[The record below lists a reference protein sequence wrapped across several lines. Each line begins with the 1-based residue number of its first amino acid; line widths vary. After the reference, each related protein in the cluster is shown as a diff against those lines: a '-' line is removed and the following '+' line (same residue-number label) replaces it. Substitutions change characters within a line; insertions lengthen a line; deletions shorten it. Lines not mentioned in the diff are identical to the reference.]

1 MKPQLEKKPRL
12 VSPLVDKEHH
22 GHAYFDQLRRKLR
35 WQLLIVYVTPLLLLS
50 AYFHFEY
57 NATMRE
63 GVYNH
68 LKSVAEHQRNTVDLF
83 LRERVANLK
92 GAFRPE
98 WLTSPPAPETLQKDL
113 WVLQEESDSFVD
125 IGLFRPDGTLVAYA
139 GPHTYLVGKDYSQ
152 EAWFQQLSKQ
162 ERDYFISDVYL
173 GFRGKPHFI
182 VAVRRI
188 EEDQHW
194 ALRVSVDPEKFGK
207 FVRSSYL
214 FKDAEAFVVNGQ
226 GQRQTFSGEV
236 IPAPEPSKVPT
247 KSPETEVTDV
257 EVGGQEYLRALAWL
271 TEADWALVVRVPA
284 AKAYEPISHARFV
297 LVGFLVLTLIVI
309 LFVVLRSTR
318 RLVGKLESADTVK
331 EELRLQLFNAA
342 KLASVGEMAAGVA
355 HEINNPLAIVYE
367 EASMM
372 KDIMDPQFG
381 QKVDLDEFRE
391 RLGAITDAALRGRSI
406 TSKLMAFARK
416 HDPDPEPTDIVL
428 LLDRVIEVKALD
440 FKTSNIEVVQDYEKD
455 LPWVMVNRNQMDQ
468 VLLNLLNNAKDAIDR
483 TGRITARVRR
493 EDDWVR
499 IDIQDTGRGM
509 TMEIMEK
516 IFMPFYTTKGVGK
529 GTGLGLS
536 ISYGIVDSLG
546 GRIEVKS
553 APGSGS
559 TFSIFLPVLEEA
571 QAARGARN
579 G

>member
-1 MKPQLEKKPRL
+1 VKRRIEKKGRL
-12 VSPLVDKEHH
+12 VSPLVDKDRH
-22 GHAYFDQLRRKLR
+22 GHAYFEQLRRKLR
-35 WQLLIVYVTPLLLLS
+35 WQLLIVYLMPLLLLS

-92 GAFRPE
+92 SAFRSE
-98 WLTSPPAPETLQKDL
+98 WLTDPPDPETLFKNLQG
-113 WVLQEESDSFVD
+113 LQEENKSFVD
-125 IGLFRPDGTLVAYA
+125 LGLFRPDGTLVAYA
-139 GPHTYLVGKDYSQ
+139 GPHTYLVGKDYSR

-162 ERDYFISDVYL
+162 EREYFISDVYL

-182 VAVRRI
+182 VAVRRS
-188 EEDQHW
+188 EGDRHW
-194 ALRVSVDPEKFGK
+194 ALRVSVDPEKFGR

-214 FKDAEAFVVNGQ
+214 FKDAEAFVVNRQ

-236 IPAPEPSKVPT
+236 IPAPEASQVPP
-247 KSPETEVTDV
+247 KSPETEVTEV
-257 EVGGQEYLRALAWL
+257 EVGGREHLRALAWL
-271 TEADWALVVRVPA
+271 TEADWVLVVRVPA
-284 AKAYEPISHARFV
+284 AKAYEPISHARLV

-309 LFVVLRSTR
+309 ISVVLRSTR
-318 RLVGKLESADTVK
+318 RLVGKLESVDSAK

-372 KDIMDPQFG
+372 KDVMNPQFG
-381 QKVDLDEFRE
+381 QKVDLDDFRE

-406 TSKLMAFARK
+406 TGKLMAFARK
-416 HDPDPEPTDIVL
+416 HDPDPERTGINL
-428 LLDRVIEVKALD
+428 LLDRVLEVKEQD
-440 FKTSNIEVVQDYEKD
+440 FKISNIEVVRDYQDD
-455 LPWVMVNRNQMDQ
+455 LPGVMVNRNQMDQ

-483 TGRITARVRR
+483 TGRITVRTRR

-499 IDIQDTGRGM
+499 TDIEDTGRGM
-509 TMEIMEK
+509 TREVLEK
-516 IFMPFYTTKGVGK
+516 IFLPFFTTKGVGK

-559 TFSIFLPVLEEA
+559 TFSIFLPVSEEA
-571 QAARGARN
+571 QAAGDSD

>member
-1 MKPQLEKKPRL
+1 VGTAPEKNAQA
-12 VSPLVDKEHH
+12 VSPPGSREHH

-35 WQLLIVYVTPLLLLS
+35 WQLLIVYVTPLLLLT

-92 GAFRPE
+92 GAFRPD
-98 WLTSPPAPETLQKDL
+98 WLTDPPAAETLQKDL
-113 WVLQEESDSFVD
+113 QVLQEESKSFVD
-125 IGLFRPDGTLVAYA
+125 LGFFRPDGTLVAYT

-152 EAWFQQLSKQ
+152 EAWFQQLTQQKR
-162 ERDYFISDVYL
+162 EYFISDVYL
-173 GFRGKPHFI
+173 GFRDKPHFI
-182 VAVRRI
+182 VAVRRS
-188 EEDQHW
+188 EAGRHW
-194 ALRVSVDPEKFGK
+194 ALRVSVDPEKFGR

-214 FKDAEAFVVNGQ
+214 FKDAEAFVVNRE

-236 IPAPEPSKVPT
+236 IPAPEPSKVPP
-247 KSPETEVTDV
+247 KSPETQVTEVQ
-257 EVGGQEYLRALAWL
+257 VGGQDYLRALAWL

-318 RLVGKLESADTVK
+318 RLVGRLESADTAK

-381 QKVDLDEFRE
+381 QKVNLDEFRE
-391 RLGAITDAALRGRSI
+391 RLDAITEAALRGRSI

-416 HDPDPEPTDIVL
+416 HDPDPEPTDITMLLNRVL
-428 LLDRVIEVKALD
+428 EVKELD
-440 FKTSNIEVVQDYEKD
+440 FKTSNIETVRDYQDD

-468 VLLNLLNNAKDAIDR
+468 VMLNLLNNAKDAI
-483 TGRITARVRR
+483 GRNGTITVRANQA
-493 EDDWVR
+493 DYWVC
-499 IDIQDTGRGM
+499 IDIQDTGQGM
-509 TMEIMEK
+509 TREVMEN
-516 IFMPFYTTKGVGK
+516 IFMPFFTTKGVGK

-536 ISYGIVDSLG
+536 ISYGIVESLG

-553 APGSGS
+553 VPGKGS

-571 QAARGARN
+571 QAARGAD

>member
-1 MKPQLEKKPRL
+1 
-12 VSPLVDKEHH
+12 
-22 GHAYFDQLRRKLR
+22 
-35 WQLLIVYVTPLLLLS
+35 
-50 AYFHFEY
+50 
-57 NATMRE
+57 
-63 GVYNH
+63 
-68 LKSVAEHQRNTVDLF
+68 
-83 LRERVANLK
+83 
-92 GAFRPE
+92 
-98 WLTSPPAPETLQKDL
+98 
-113 WVLQEESDSFVD
+113 
-125 IGLFRPDGTLVAYA
+125 
-139 GPHTYLVGKDYSQ
+139 
-152 EAWFQQLSKQ
+152 
-162 ERDYFISDVYL
+162 
-173 GFRGKPHFI
+173 
-182 VAVRRI
+182 
-188 EEDQHW
+188 
-194 ALRVSVDPEKFGK
+194 
-207 FVRSSYL
+207 
-214 FKDAEAFVVNGQ
+214 
-226 GQRQTFSGEV
+226 
-236 IPAPEPSKVPT
+236 
-247 KSPETEVTDV
+247 
-257 EVGGQEYLRALAWL
+257 
-271 TEADWALVVRVPA
+271 VVRVPA

>member
-1 MKPQLEKKPRL
+1 VNLRSEQENQR
-12 VSPLVDKEHH
+12 VSPLADQGHH
-22 GHAYFDQLRRKLR
+22 GHAYFEQLRRKLR

-50 AYFHFEY
+50 AYFHCEY

-98 WLTSPPAPETLQKDL
+98 WLTRPPAPETLQKDL
-113 WVLQEESDSFVD
+113 QNLQEESRSFVD
-125 IGLFRPDGTLVAYA
+125 LGLFGPDGTLVAYA

-152 EAWFQQLSKQ
+152 EAWFQQLSRQ
-162 ERDYFISDVYL
+162 EREYFISDVYL
-173 GFRGKPHFI
+173 GFRDKPHFI
-182 VAVRRI
+182 VAVRRS
-188 EEDQHW
+188 EGGRHW
-194 ALRVSVDPEKFGK
+194 ALRVSVDPEKFGR

-214 FKDAEAFVVNGQ
+214 FKDAEAFLVNRQ

-236 IPAPEPSKVPT
+236 IPAPEPSKVPA
-247 KSPETEVTDV
+247 KSPETAVTEV

-297 LVGFLVLTLIVI
+297 LVGFVVLTLIII

-318 RLVGKLESADTVK
+318 RLVGRLESADTAK

-355 HEINNPLAIVYE
+355 HEINNPLAVVYE

-381 QKVDLDEFRE
+381 QQVDLDDFRE
-391 RLGAITDAALRGRSI
+391 RLDAITDAALRGRSI
-406 TSKLMAFARK
+406 TGKLMAFARK

-428 LLDRVIEVKALD
+428 LLDRVLEVKDLD
-440 FKTSNIEVVQDYEKD
+440 FKTSNIEVVRDYQDD
-455 LPWVMVNRNQMDQ
+455 LPRVMVNRNQMDQ
-468 VLLNLLNNAKDAIDR
+468 VVLNLLNNAKDAIERD
-483 TGRITARVRR
+483 GRITVSTRP
-493 EDDWVR
+493 EEDWVQ

-509 TMEIMEK
+509 TREVLEN

-536 ISYGIVDSLG
+536 ISYGIVESLG

-553 APGSGS
+553 TPGSGS

-571 QAARGARN
+571 QAARGAD